1 MRAPG
6 EQKRV
11 GATYVARGYRM
22 TPGEIRACHRL
33 YAAHRK
39 SREIC
44 TFAGTNPAMSNA
56 GHPGD
61 LAVPLRLHTGLEE
74 LARDIGRGDP
84 NNDLRPALV
93 GHGGLRKILASFA
106 AQLLGRG
113 VLVGH

>member
-1 MRAPG
+1 
-6 EQKRV
+6 
-11 GATYVARGYRM
+11 M

-61 LAVPLRLHTGLEE
+61 LAVLLCLQLEE

-84 NNDLRPALV
+84 NNDLHPAV
-93 GHGGLRKILASFA
+93 AGHGGLRKILASFA
-106 AQLLGRG
+106 VQLLGRG
-113 VLVGH
+113 VLVGR